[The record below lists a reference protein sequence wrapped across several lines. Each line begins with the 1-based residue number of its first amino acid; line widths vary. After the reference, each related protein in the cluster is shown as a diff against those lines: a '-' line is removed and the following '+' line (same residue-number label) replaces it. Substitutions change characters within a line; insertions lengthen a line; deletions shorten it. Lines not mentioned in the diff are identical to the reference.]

1 MSFRRVVEAGVEV
14 ELSAAAEKPVEKI
27 ESRSKIFIVSLSK
40 DLDWSE
46 RPYDKLGRLMRG
58 GDKNLILST

>member
-27 ESRSKIFIVSLSK
+27 ESRSKIFIVSLLRK
-40 DLDWSE
+40 IKTKVTHW
-46 RPYDKLGRLMRG
+46 G
-58 GDKNLILST
+58 G